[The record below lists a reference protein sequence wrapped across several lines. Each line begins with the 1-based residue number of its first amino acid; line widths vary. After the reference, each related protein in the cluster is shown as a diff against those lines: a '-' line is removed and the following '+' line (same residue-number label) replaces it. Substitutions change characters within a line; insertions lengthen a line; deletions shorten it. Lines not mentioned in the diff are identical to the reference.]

1 MRLFVSPLA
10 AGELTIRGDEHHYLA
25 RVRRAAA
32 GDSVELCDGE
42 GLRAPAEIVKI
53 GDAETVLRVGHV
65 EQIADKA
72 PRIRALVPLI
82 KGDRMDTC
90 LEKLVETGVDD
101 IVVWPAA
108 RSIVKLDNER
118 RPARIEHFQA
128 IALAAARQSG
138 RASVPT
144 VAWADTLSAAIAKLP
159 GGARFALDPAA
170 DRADLRTLLA
180 RTSLAIDRGEAREFD
195 ESTDIAL
202 TGRYQRPDLV
212 TPPEH
217 PRDPDDVTS
226 TGRFVRMGAST
237 PAGTPS
243 GSGEWPLDAER
254 SASFVDQVT
263 LVTGPEGGL
272 APAELD
278 ALATA
283 GFTAIGLGP
292 RVLRAETAPAITVA
306 LIRSITES

>member
-10 AGELTIRGDEHHYLA
+10 TGELTIRGDEHHYLA

-42 GLRAPAEIVKI
+42 GQRAQAEIVTI
-53 GDAETVLRVGHV
+53 GDAESVLRVGHV
-65 EQIADKA
+65 ERIADKA

-128 IALAAARQSG
+128 IAQAAARQSG

-144 VAWADTLSAAIAKLP
+144 VAWADTLTSAIVGKP
-159 GGARFALDPAA
+159 GGARFVLDPAA

-180 RTSLAIDRGEAREFD
+180 RTGLPFDGGEARAFD
-195 ESTDIAL
+195 ESTDIAV
-202 TGRYQRPDLV
+202 TGRYQRPDLT
-212 TPPEH
+212 TPLEH

-237 PAGTPS
+237 PPAS
-243 GSGEWPLDAER
+243 GSGEWPLEAER

-278 ALATA
+278 ILAA
-283 GFTAIGLGP
+283 DGFTAIGLGP
-292 RVLRAETAPAITVA
+292 RVLRAETAPAIAVA